1 MKIYEIKN
9 FIGVAKHDEFK
20 GTYIW
25 GVDKEGGNQMIAELR
40 GWGAIQN
47 MFKNEDGSIN
57 FEDAEQFQD
66 EMGKFIVDAINEK
79 INKQKDMD
87 NEIQSLIDRYNSDIL
102 KLEEDFKDTCSVLTL
117 EEISTLKR
125 VVIDLKS
132 KFKQD

>member
-1 MKIYEIKN
+1 MIKEIEN

-87 NEIQSLIDRYNSDIL
+87 NEIQSLIDMYNSDIL
-102 KLEEDFKDTCSVLTL
+102 KLEEDFKDSCSVLTL

-125 VVIDLKS
+125 VVTDLKS
-132 KFKQD
+132 KLNKQD